1 MKRAG
6 VSVILG
12 LIILILTGLILMKW
26 CGNPP
31 GEGKECIFQVE
42 RGWGVRRIVET
53 LADSGLVRCPVYFL
67 WRYSQA
73 HDSSSLQAGLYH
85 LTDCMSPDSIL
96 RILATGDVIPVET
109 SWVTLAPALTLEQ
122 SLDVLADSLGFSR
135 TLLDSLA
142 RDSSFLSSLNLTTLS
157 GYLFPE
163 TYEFADSLMAEQV
176 LRRIVETGI
185 SRWPADRAELLESSG
200 LSVHETIILA
210 SIVEREAKVD
220 SERAIISG
228 VFRSRMRHGMN
239 LESCATVQYA
249 IGEVREVLLYRD
261 LEIDSP
267 YNTYRI
273 TGLPP
278 GPICSPGERSISAA
292 FSPDITFEYLY
303 FVSMEDGSGRHL
315 FASSHEGHLAN
326 IRSLPDR

>member
-1 MKRAG
+1 MKRAAG
-6 VSVILG
+6 LVILG
-12 LIILILTGLILMKW
+12 LIILIITGLILMKW
-26 CGNPP
+26 CGSPSGN
-31 GEGKECIFQVE
+31 GKDCVFTVE
-42 RGWGVRRIVET
+42 RGWGVRQIAET
-53 LADSGLVRCPVYFL
+53 LADSGLIRCPVYFL
-67 WRYSQA
+67 WRYSQV
-73 HDSSSLQAGLYH
+73 HDSPSLQAGIYH
-85 LTDCMSPDSIL
+85 ITDNMSADSIL
-96 RILATGDVIPVET
+96 FILANGDVIPVKT

-122 SLDVLADSLGFSR
+122 SLDVLADSLGFNR
-135 TLLDSLA
+135 ILLDSLS
-142 RDSSFLSSLNLTTLS
+142 RDSSFLSSLNLPALE

-185 SRWPADRAELLESSG
+185 SRWPADRTELLESSG

-220 SERAIISG
+220 SERAVISG
-228 VFRSRMRHGMN
+228 VFLSRIRRGMK

-278 GPICSPGERSISAA
+278 GPICSPGRSSISAA
-292 FSPDITFEYLY
+292 FNPDTTSGYLY
-303 FVSMEDGSGRHL
+303 FVSMEDGTGRHL
-315 FASSHEGHLAN
+315 FANSHSGHLAN
-326 IRSLPDR
+326 IRSVPDR

>member
-1 MKRAG
+1 MKRAAAL
-6 VSVILG
+6 VILG
-12 LIILILTGLILMKW
+12 LIILLLTGLILMKW
-26 CGNPP
+26 CGRPSGN
-31 GEGKECIFQVE
+31 GKDCVFTVE
-42 RGWGVRRIVET
+42 RGWGVRQIAET
-53 LADSGLVRCPVYFL
+53 LADSGLIRCPVYFL
-67 WRYSQA
+67 WRYSQV
-73 HDSSSLQAGLYH
+73 HNSPSLQAGVYH
-85 LTDCMSPDSIL
+85 ITDSMSPDSIL
-96 RILATGDVIPVET
+96 RILSTGDVIPVET

-122 SLDVLADSLGFSR
+122 SLDILNDSLGFSR
-135 TLLDSLA
+135 TSLDSLS
-142 RDSSFLSSLNLTTLS
+142 RDSSFLSSLDLPTLE

-163 TYEFADSLMAEQV
+163 TYEFADSLQAEQV

-185 SRWPADRAELLESSG
+185 SRWPADRIELLESSG

-220 SERAIISG
+220 SEREVISG
-228 VFRSRMRHGMN
+228 VFLSRMRCGMK

-249 IGEVREVLLYRD
+249 IGEVREVLLYSD

-267 YNTYRI
+267 YNTYRV

-278 GPICSPGERSISAA
+278 GPICSPGESSISAA
-292 FSPDITFEYLY
+292 FSPDIASGNLY

-315 FASSHEGHLAN
+315 FAKTHSGHLAN

>member
-1 MKRAG
+1 MKRAAAL
-6 VSVILG
+6 VILG

-26 CGNPP
+26 CGSPSGN
-31 GEGKECIFQVE
+31 GKDCVFTVE
-42 RGWGVRRIVET
+42 RGWGVRQIAET
-53 LADSGLVRCPVYFL
+53 LADSGLIRSPVFFL

-73 HDSSSLQAGLYH
+73 HNSPSLQAGTYH
-85 LTDCMSPDSIL
+85 ITDSMSPDSIL
-96 RILATGDVIPVET
+96 RIMAAGDVIPVET
-109 SWVTLAPALTLEQ
+109 SWVTLAPALTLDQ
-122 SLDVLADSLGFSR
+122 SLDILSDSLGFR
-135 TLLDSLA
+135 RALLDSLA
-142 RDSSFLSSLNLTTLS
+142 RDSSFLSSLNLTTLE

-176 LRRIVETGI
+176 IRRIVETGI
-185 SRWPADRAELLESSG
+185 SRWPANRAELMENSG
-200 LSVHETIILA
+200 LSIHETIILA
-210 SIVEREAKVD
+210 SIVEREAKID
-220 SERAIISG
+220 SERAVISG
-228 VFRSRMRHGMN
+228 VFRLRMRHGMK

-267 YNTYRI
+267 YNTYHI

-278 GPICSPGERSISAA
+278 GPICSPGESSISAA
-292 FSPDITFEYLY
+292 FSPDITSGYLY

-315 FASSHEGHLAN
+315 FANTHAGHLAN

>member
-1 MKRAG
+1 MKRAAAL
-6 VSVILG
+6 VSLG
-12 LIILILTGLILMKW
+12 LIVLILTGLIFMKW
-26 CGNPP
+26 CGNPA
-31 GEGKECIFQVE
+31 GNGKDCIFTVE
-42 RGWGVRRIVET
+42 RGWGVRQIAEA
-53 LADSGLVRCPVYFL
+53 LSDSGLVRSPVYFL

-73 HDSSSLQAGLYH
+73 HDSPSLQAGIYH

-109 SWVTLAPALTLEQ
+109 SWVTLAPALTLER

-142 RDSSFLSSLNLTTLS
+142 WDSSFLLSLNLLTLE
-157 GYLFPE
+157 GYFFPE

-220 SERAIISG
+220 SERAVISG
-228 VFRSRMRHGMN
+228 IFLSRMRRGMK

-278 GPICSPGERSISAA
+278 GPICSPGESSISAA
-292 FSPDITFEYLY
+292 FRPDTISGYLY

-315 FASSHEGHLAN
+315 FANTHAGHLAN

>member
-1 MKRAG
+1 MKRVAAL
-6 VSVILG
+6 VILG

-26 CGNPP
+26 CGSPSDN
-31 GEGKECIFQVE
+31 GKDCVFTVE
-42 RGWGVRRIVET
+42 RGWGVKQIAEA
-53 LADSGLVRCPVYFL
+53 LADSGLIRCPVHFL
-67 WRYSQA
+67 WRYAQA
-73 HDSSSLQAGLYH
+73 HNSPLLQAGVYH
-85 LTDCMSPDSIL
+85 ITDSMSPDSIL
-96 RILATGDVIPVET
+96 NILASGDVIPVET
-109 SWVTLAPALTLEQ
+109 SWVTLTPALTLEQ
-122 SLDVLADSLGFSR
+122 SLNILTENLGFSR
-135 TLLDSLA
+135 TLLDSLS
-142 RDSSFLSSLNLTTLS
+142 RDSSFLSSLNLPALE

-163 TYEFADSLMAEQV
+163 TYEFADSLPAEQI

-200 LSVHETIILA
+200 LTLHETIILA

-220 SERAIISG
+220 SERVLISG
-228 VFRSRMRHGMN
+228 VFLSRMRRGMK

-278 GPICSPGERSISAA
+278 GSICSPGESSISAA
-292 FSPDITFEYLY
+292 FSPDITSGYLY
-303 FVSMEDGSGRHL
+303 FVSIEDGTGRHL
-315 FASSHEGHLAN
+315 FANTHAGHLVN